1 MRGRQLSKRD
11 GTSGPTVPWSG
22 LLASGLAASPESSR
36 ATHPVRHPPVS
47 HPFRFM
53 ERNWPGFL
61 GHIATTMDVIPLP
74 AEAIFLGI
82 GANVALL
89 CMVAVLGFL
98 SHGLMQQSV
107 HHARASKVRSFA
119 LI

>member
-1 MRGRQLSKRD
+1 
-11 GTSGPTVPWSG
+11 
-22 LLASGLAASPESSR
+22 
-36 ATHPVRHPPVS
+36 
-47 HPFRFM
+47 
-53 ERNWPGFL
+53 
-61 GHIATTMDVIPLP
+61 MDLIPLP

>member
-22 LLASGLAASPESSR
+22 LLASGLAASPESSS
-36 ATHPVRHPPVS
+36 ATHPVRHPVS

-53 ERNWPGFL
+53 EEEQAGLPQL
-61 GHIATTMDVIPLP
+61 IATTMDLIPLP

>member
-1 MRGRQLSKRD
+1 MRKR
-11 GTSGPTVPWSG
+11 
-22 LLASGLAASPESSR
+22 
-36 ATHPVRHPPVS
+36 
-47 HPFRFM
+47 
-53 ERNWPGFL
+53 PGFRQSNS
-61 GHIATTMDVIPLP
+61 MDLIPLP

>member
-36 ATHPVRHPPVS
+36 ATHPVRHPVS

-53 ERNWPGFL
+53 ERSRPGFL
-61 GHIATTMDVIPLP
+61 GDCKHMDLIPLP
-74 AEAIFLGI
+74 AEAIFLCI

>member
-36 ATHPVRHPPVS
+36 ATHPVRHPVS

-53 ERNWPGFL
+53 RRRRAFL
-61 GHIATTMDVIPLP
+61 ARQPQMDVIPLP